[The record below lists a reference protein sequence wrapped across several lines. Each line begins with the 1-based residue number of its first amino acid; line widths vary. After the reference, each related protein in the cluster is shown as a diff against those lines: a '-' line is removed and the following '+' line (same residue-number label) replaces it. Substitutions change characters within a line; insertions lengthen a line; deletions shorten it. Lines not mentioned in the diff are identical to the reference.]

1 MARLNDN
8 TRTELKDFM
17 RDQLI
22 SNMFGDGLEDDYVN
36 DGFPT
41 DFKGLN
47 NMDDQEL
54 IDLALTMTGEDEELI
69 VRARAELAISQ
80 EID

>member
-22 SNMFGDGLEDDYVN
+22 SNMFGDGLEDDYE
-36 DGFPT
+36 
-41 DFKGLN
+41 GLN